1 MKPIFTCCKTGLI
14 VRVHYISCK
23 PAIPET
29 MFRIFSK
36 KPLSEL
42 SLVELK
48 SQEQLAQTWYR
59 LSAVFVLGLFAFVAF
74 WTSYKGYHATN
85 IIFVGSLAVLPAF
98 VVDKLKKI
106 RTEISS
112 RG

>member
-1 MKPIFTCCKTGLI
+1 
-14 VRVHYISCK
+14 
-23 PAIPET
+23 
-29 MFRIFSK
+29 MFRIFSQ

-42 SLVELK
+42 SLAELK

-59 LSAVFVLGLFAFVAF
+59 LSVVFFLGLFAFVAF

-85 IIFVGSLAVLPAF
+85 VIFIGGLAALPAF
-98 VVDKLKKI
+98 TVNKLKKI

-112 RG
+112 RV